1 MELEYTRLPTPDFFL
16 KQGQTY
22 ETLYIYTGYGKYD
35 TERKVLM
42 TMERLPNGNLRM
54 KEAVYDPKV
63 ISRAFH
69 SEMVRVTVY
78 SENPRMWKEEISPVE
93 IYFFK
98 QVKQDLIA

>member
-1 MELEYTRLPTPDFFL
+1 MYV
-16 KQGQTY
+16 
-22 ETLYIYTGYGKYD
+22 YTGYGKFD
-35 TERKVLM
+35 TERNMLM
-42 TMERLPNGNLRM
+42 TMERLPNGHLLM
-54 KEAVYDPKV
+54 KETRHDPQV

-98 QVKQDLIA
+98 QVKQAAIA